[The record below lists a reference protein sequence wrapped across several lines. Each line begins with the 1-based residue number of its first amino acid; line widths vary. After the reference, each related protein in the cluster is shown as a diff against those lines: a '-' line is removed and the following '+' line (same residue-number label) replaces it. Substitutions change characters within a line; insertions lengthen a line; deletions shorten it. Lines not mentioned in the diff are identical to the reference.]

1 MLTGVLSPGV
11 GYIKSRRAINKE
23 ERNYMITAGIDC
35 GSQNTKCVILKDGQ
49 IVAQEKQLT
58 AFDADLAAKTVYDKA
73 LSDAGLTRDNIE
85 CLAIT
90 GVGREIVK
98 WGDVEVNEVGA
109 AARGV
114 KLAAPDAQTV
124 IDMGADSCRVIRL
137 NPDGTVMKYE
147 VNDKCASG
155 AGTFIEAMARALQI
169 TTEQM
174 GDYSLRHTKE
184 LATNAQCVV
193 FAESEVISLIHAK
206 ETREDIAYG
215 VHMGIANRVASMIR
229 RVGLTDKYTMIG
241 GPSFNKGLVS
251 CMSKVFDREIRVTD
265 EPQFVSAIGAA
276 IYAAEKK

>member
-1 MLTGVLSPGV
+1 
-11 GYIKSRRAINKE
+11 
-23 ERNYMITAGIDC
+23 MITVGIDC
-35 GSQNTKCVILKDGQ
+35 GSQNTKCVVMKDGQ
-49 IVAQEKQLT
+49 VVAKAITPT
-58 AFDADLAAKTVYDKA
+58 AFDADIAAKNVYDKA
-73 LSDAGLTRDNIE
+73 LGEAGLTRDDVA

-109 AARGV
+109 AARGTKFV
-114 KLAAPDAQTV
+114 APGTDTA
-124 IDMGADSCRVIRL
+124 IDMGADSCRAIRL

-169 TTEQM
+169 TTKEM
-174 GDYSLRHTKE
+174 GDFSLRHTKE

-229 RVGLTDKYTMIG
+229 RVGLTDKYTMVG
-241 GPSFNKGLVS
+241 GPAYNKGLVA
-251 CMSKVFDREIRVTD
+251 CMSKVFERDIYVSD

-276 IYAAEKK
+276 IFAGENK

>member
-1 MLTGVLSPGV
+1 
-11 GYIKSRRAINKE
+11 
-23 ERNYMITAGIDC
+23 MITAGIDC
-35 GSQNTKCVILKDGQ
+35 GSQNTKCVVMKDGQ
-49 IVAQEKQLT
+49 VVSKAKEAT
-58 AFDADLAAKTVYDKA
+58 AFDADLAAKRVYEKA
-73 LSDAGLTRDNIE
+73 LADAGITREDVE

-109 AARGV
+109 AARGTR
-114 KLAAPDAQTV
+114 LIAPDTQTA

-169 TTEQM
+169 STEEM

-206 ETREDIAYG
+206 ESREDIAYG
-215 VHMGIANRVASMIR
+215 VHVGIANRVASMVR
-229 RVGLTDKYTMIG
+229 RVGLTDTYTMIG
-241 GPSFNKGLVS
+241 GPAFNKGLVA
-251 CMSKVFDREIRVTD
+251 CMSKVFDREIRVPE
-265 EPQFVSAIGAA
+265 EPQFIGAIGAA
-276 IYAAEKK
+276 VFAGEKK

>member
-1 MLTGVLSPGV
+1 M
-11 GYIKSRRAINKE
+11 
-23 ERNYMITAGIDC
+23 
-35 GSQNTKCVILKDGQ
+35 KDGQ
-49 IVAQEKQLT
+49 VVARALEAT
-58 AFDADLAAKTVYDKA
+58 AFDADLAAKSVYDKA
-73 LSDAGLTRDNIE
+73 LAEAGLTRDDIN

-98 WGDVEVNEVGA
+98 WGDAEVNEVGA
-109 AARGV
+109 AARGTA
-114 KLAAPDAQTV
+114 LIMPETETA

-169 TTEQM
+169 DTEDM

-206 ETREDIAYG
+206 ESREDIAYG
-215 VHMGIANRVASMIR
+215 VHVGIANRVASMVR
-229 RVGLTDKYTMIG
+229 RVGLTDRYAMIG
-241 GPSFNKGLVS
+241 GPAYNKGLVA
-251 CMSKVFDREIRVTD
+251 CMSKVFNRDIQVPAD
-265 EPQFVSAIGAA
+265 PQFVGAIGAA
-276 IYAAEKK
+276 VFAREKM